1 MASNGSDCQ
10 MENVDQG
17 QRNWKTTLAVALYL
31 YPFLLVHSVYITFQQ
46 LTDRSDMLM
55 DALMY

>member
-1 MASNGSDCQ
+1 

-17 QRNWKTTLAVALYL
+17 QRNWKTTLALALY
-31 YPFLLVHSVYITFQQ
+31 YIHFYKYTVYITFQQ

-55 DALMY
+55 DALMD